1 VKRRAI
7 LTWTTAAVVCLALAA
22 VGTRAAQAGA
32 PAQEAQDSGAADA
45 AAGPVIVVETARG
58 SFEFETYP
66 NEAPRTVEH
75 ILALVKRNFY
85 NGQRI
90 HRVVPGFVAQFGDPT
105 TRDLAKRSGWGRTG
119 SGKPVG
125 VAEMS
130 PARNHKV
137 GAVAMAHS
145 GNAAQADAQMYIALS
160 IERTRGLDGSYT
172 VFGQV
177 VRGMDVVQKIQQDD
191 VITRAYVKGAAPAK

>member
-1 VKRRAI
+1 MDDMPAGRFLRFFDNHGLLSIDDRPMWRTVSGGARVYVEK
-7 LTWTTAAVVCLALAA
+7 LAA
-22 VGTRAAQAGA
+22 GLDFRVRLATPVAALRRSGTG
-32 PAQEAQDSGAADA
+32 
-45 AAGPVIVVETARG
+45 VEVRDRRG
-58 SFEFETYP
+58 GRDQFDQ
-66 NEAPRTVEH
+66 V
-75 ILALVKRNFY
+75 